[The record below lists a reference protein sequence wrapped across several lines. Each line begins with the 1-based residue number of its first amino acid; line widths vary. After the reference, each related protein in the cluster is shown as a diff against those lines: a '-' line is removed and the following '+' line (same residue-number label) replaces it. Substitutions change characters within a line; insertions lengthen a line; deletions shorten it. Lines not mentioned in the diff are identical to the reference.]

1 MWIQGLKGLT
11 SIQSFTLFNSRKKK
25 KTANIWRV
33 ESEAISAIQ
42 FEAAQLHFLSDVF
55 VAVAVVVA

>member
-1 MWIQGLKGLT
+1 MWIPGLKGLT

-25 KTANIWRV
+25 TANIWRV
-33 ESEAISAIQ
+33 EPEVISATK

-55 VAVAVVVA
+55 VAIAIVVA